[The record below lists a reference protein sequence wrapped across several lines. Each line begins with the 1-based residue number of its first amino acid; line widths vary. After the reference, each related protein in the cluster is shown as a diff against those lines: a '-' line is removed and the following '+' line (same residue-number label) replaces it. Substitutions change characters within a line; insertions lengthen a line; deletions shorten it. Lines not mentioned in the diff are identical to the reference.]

1 MPHVSTDPALCEG
14 GLQGGRTPAFLP
26 GAQQVCT
33 RRVDDVC
40 VTLRHSAFG
49 RVYGRVLGIPKAAGR
64 TYLYLNNEKGYSD
77 LALVSVILAV
87 PISIGL
93 TAICA
98 LDAYHTRQSM
108 HAHHE

>member
-1 MPHVSTDPALCEG
+1 MSSLH
-14 GLQGGRTPAFLP
+14 
-26 GAQQVCT
+26 T
-33 RRVDDVC
+33 R
-40 VTLRHSAFG
+40 SAFG
-49 RVYGRVLGIPKAAGR
+49 RVYGQVLGIPKAAGR

-108 HAHHE
+108 HAHQQ